1 MSLIWVQRPD
11 KLNYIVV
18 ANFRSRKSFLSFKTN
33 IFRNRTR
40 IIYCSKLLIKNS
52 LDKFAFS
59 LMSVKS
65 LLFSNNGGIT
75 GIFVPFSNVFKIDQ
89 QVLKAIWWSL
99 SLIARH
105 SYYFV
110 FETFIAFDTSRVR
123 ASKVASIVKI
133 NRYNN
138 RN

>member
-1 MSLIWVQRPD
+1 
-11 KLNYIVV
+11 
-18 ANFRSRKSFLSFKTN
+18 
-33 IFRNRTR
+33 
-40 IIYCSKLLIKNS
+40 
-52 LDKFAFS
+52 
-59 LMSVKS
+59 MSVKS

-89 QVLKAIWWSL
+89 RVLKAIWWSL